1 MLARTVSRASRLRT
15 SRAVNPQLLLRYHNG
30 QESSRMA
37 SSFGSWNSEP
47 LTATKRPRISIVRM
61 LSTPAAAAAPD
72 ASLPTKATTGA
83 IASHK
88 APIPTERD
96 IAMAGG
102 VFSLTSAKRDKLGEF
117 KGQLK
122 DEHWSLDDMATSDER
137 LDLHLADGIMLVTK
151 TTDFAKDND
160 QLKELSEWLD
170 DDQEGGSIDRTTLGI
185 RLEAVRAKVEG
196 LLETVPSDRCLRNV
210 RDFLDPT
217 DLSEILKDYNG
228 NDFDDTALNPESSH
242 FWDSVTRYRLLLT
255 KSAIDHVLDSWEMFT
270 TVSDMDVDRAAAEGI
285 SLESELDTVDGDKI
299 LGLLQACM
307 TKSCS
312 ERITATWNLMDRD
325 EDGSLD
331 QDEMHKV
338 VHLCLAIEVDAV
350 KQLFEESLDAYPVR
364 APLNDLTT
372 TTTSGEEDTPQP
384 KKGWRQRRAEEKVKK
399 NLSKMFIKSCSKHF
413 DIEVEIDHRLR
424 CIYAWANKADQDNQ
438 VKSVVVGEQAG
449 WSGRQRYVELSPKIS
464 EAEFREV
471 QCLHFKHA
479 DKFGSEILGSFRE
492 DLWVLQGRRRER
504 KDLYKNSFLFLAGVS
519 AVDYAIL
526 CL

>member
-1 MLARTVSRASRLRT
+1 MLARTVSRASQSRLRT
-15 SRAVNPQLLLRYHNG
+15 SRTLVPSQI
-30 QESSRMA
+30 A
-37 SSFGSWNSEP
+37 SSFGAWNSEP
-47 LTATKRPRISIVRM
+47 LTTTKRPRICIITQQQRTF
-61 LSTPAAAAAPD
+61 STPAASD
-72 ASLPTKATTGA
+72 ASLPTQATTGA

-102 VFSLTSAKRDKLGEF
+102 VFSLTSAKRDKLGEL
-117 KGQLK
+117 KGKLK
-122 DEHWSLDDMATSDER
+122 DDHWSLDDMATNDEL

-151 TTDFAKDND
+151 TTDFAKDNNNNA

-170 DDQEGGSIDRTTLGI
+170 DQEGGAVDRTTLGI

-228 NDFDDTALNPESSH
+228 TDNPFTVETPESSH

-299 LGLLQACM
+299 LSLLQACM

-312 ERITATWNLMDRD
+312 DRITAAWDLMDRD

-338 VHLCLAIEVDAV
+338 VHLCLTIEVDAV
-350 KQLFEESLDAYPVR
+350 KQLFEESLEAYPVR
-364 APLNDLTT
+364 APLDDLTT
-372 TTTSGEEDTPQP
+372 TSSEEDTPQP
-384 KKGWRQRRAEEKVKK
+384 KKGWRQKRAEEKVQKK
-399 NLSKMFIKSCSKHF
+399 LSKMFIKSCSKHF
-413 DIEVEIDHRLR
+413 DVEVEINHRIR
-424 CIYAWANKADQDNQ
+424 CIYAWANKDDQGNQ

-471 QCLHFKHA
+471 QCLHFRHA

-492 DLWVLQGRRRER
+492 DLWVLQGKRRER

-519 AVDYAIL
+519 AVDYGIL